1 MCVEKYAVGRGTH
14 WCPAAEIAA
23 MIGTSDERPKPDRS
37 CSAKTFFCMDLLSF
51 SLYGNTVQLKLRR
64 YCPVC
69 ISAYNEKPFLST
81 HLSARIHIMY
91 LNFPIG
97 CGII

>member
-1 MCVEKYAVGRGTH
+1 MAMCVEKYAVGNGTH

-51 SLYGNTVQLKLRR
+51 LL
-64 YCPVC
+64 
-69 ISAYNEKPFLST
+69 
-81 HLSARIHIMY
+81 
-91 LNFPIG
+91 
-97 CGII
+97 

>member
-1 MCVEKYAVGRGTH
+1 MENGAILAQAPIALPRRF
-14 WCPAAEIAA
+14 AEI
-23 MIGTSDERPKPDRS
+23 
-37 CSAKTFFCMDLLSF
+37 
-51 SLYGNTVQLKLRR
+51 LR
-64 YCPVC
+64 PVC

>member
-1 MCVEKYAVGRGTH
+1 MCVEKYAVGSGTH

-51 SLYGNTVQLKLRR
+51 LLYGNTV
-64 YCPVC
+64 
-69 ISAYNEKPFLST
+69 
-81 HLSARIHIMY
+81 
-91 LNFPIG
+91 
-97 CGII
+97 